1 MPYLAVLTPQNVG
14 VSTWNMKKPLI
25 VRAKIFWMFLPVQIC
40 EGRAGRIFNELN
52 LLKVLN

>member
-14 VSTWNMKKPLI
+14 VSTWNMREPLI